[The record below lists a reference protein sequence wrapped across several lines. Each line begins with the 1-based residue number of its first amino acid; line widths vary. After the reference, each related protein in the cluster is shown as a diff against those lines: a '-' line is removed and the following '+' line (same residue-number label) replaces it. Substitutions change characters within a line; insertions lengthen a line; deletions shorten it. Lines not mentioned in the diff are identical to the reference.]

1 MIYDKSPMQT
11 NFEYGGYHA
20 LGVLD
25 TLEKQMGAAVSGFKT
40 DDPFSRLHTDI
51 RGFLNLK
58 YPVCDFTSQNP
69 YLHPGDLLP
78 VAQKLWAAWVGDILG
93 GNSAGRFRVFPASR
107 LDHPCEP
114 PDRSGK
120 LWREWD
126 GYPLDQLY
134 SHMEARQGEMCIVEG
149 CVPGI
154 EYERICQELVSFMS
168 PFSSNQLL
176 HVTYLLAAVCAV
188 LVENVVVSYKD
199 GVVLRLPSPS
209 LVIQRQA
216 VETGAR
222 VVFTNDFLDGTER
235 RFLLREGYIP
245 VPLSYFTLS
254 GPVSGLSHMTLGN
267 YTHSMHPLYA
277 LYLGVWNMKLETQ
290 W

>member
-1 MIYDKSPMQT
+1 MIYDKSHMQT
-11 NFEYGGYHA
+11 GFEYGGYHA

-25 TLEKQMGAAVSGFKT
+25 TLERQMSGAVSGFKT
-40 DDPFSRLHTDI
+40 DDPFSKLHADIGRLFKLRYSGD
-51 RGFLNLK
+51 RFVLNH
-58 YPVCDFTSQNP
+58 PP
-69 YLHPGDLLP
+69 LHPGDLLP
-78 VAQKLWAAWVGDILG
+78 VAQKLWAAWVGNVLG
-93 GNSAGRFRVFPASR
+93 GSHGGTFRVFSASR
-107 LDHPCEP
+107 LEHPCEP
-114 PDRSGK
+114 PDPSGK

-134 SHMEARQGEMCIVEG
+134 SHMDARQGEMCIVEG
-149 CVPGI
+149 FVSGI